1 MNGGR
6 GVRRG
11 WVMNG
16 GEDERMMDDEQEK
29 R

>member
-16 GEDERMMDDEQEK
+16 GEDEGRMDDEQEK
-29 R
+29 G